1 MYNPVFGNIEF
12 AKEEVIDG
20 VLYKWQKCIFCDN
33 ETYTGSINIICDNCK
48 NERRKVADNKKAGN
62 KVDKIS
68 DQVRWEVWE
77 RDNFTCVH
85 CGSRRDLSID
95 HIYPQSK
102 GGKATLENC
111 QTLCRKCNSKKGAR

>member
-1 MYNPVFGNIEF
+1 MYNPVFGKIDYAE
-12 AKEEVIDG
+12 EEVING
-20 VLYKWQKCIFCDN
+20 ILYKWQTCMFCDN
-33 ETYTGSINIICDNCK
+33 QVFTGSINIICDHCK
-48 NERRKVADNKKAGN
+48 KERSDKRQEKTCNKI
-62 KVDKIS
+62 DRIS
-68 DQVRWEVWE
+68 DAVRWEVWE

-95 HIYPQSK
+95 HIHPQSK